1 MSFDT
6 HVHLEHPRLPPD
18 VGARAKAAGVERLL
32 AVGVHPSTWDDTVAA
47 ARALGE
53 VRADVALGIHPEV
66 VPALDDATIDV
77 ALRGLPD
84 RLAGARAV
92 AVGECGLD
100 GPTGDLERQERVL
113 RGHLAVA
120 RDLQLPV
127 VLHVF
132 RVQERALAL
141 VRAFGPLPAGGVVH
155 SYSGSAELVRPW
167 AKLGF
172 YFGFAGAV
180 TRSNARRPR
189 LAAAAV
195 PPDRLLLET
204 DAPFQPAGADARDRA
219 YGEPADLPLVVTA
232 LAEVRG
238 TTPIEITSLA
248 QANAVH
254 LFGP

>member
-18 VGARAKAAGVERLL
+18 LGARAQAAGVDRLL
-32 AVGVHPSTWDDTVAA
+32 AVGVHPATWADTVAS
-47 ARALGE
+47 ARALAE

-66 VPALDDATIDV
+66 VPELDDATIDA
-77 ALRGLPD
+77 ALCALPD
-84 RLAGARAV
+84 RLARARAV

-120 RDLQLPV
+120 RDLHLPV

-141 VRAFGPLPAGGVVH
+141 VRAFGPLPGGGVVH

-172 YFGFAGAV
+172 YFGFAGAI

-219 YGEPADLPLVVTA
+219 YGEPADLPVVVTA
-232 LAEVRG
+232 LADARG
-238 TTPIEITSLA
+238 TSVDRVLEETDE
-248 QANAVH
+248 NARR